1 MEDDL
6 DVGDVVR
13 ADLTDETIYGFVA
26 DLDGDRVLVAESGLG
41 GGVWCDRWRVQS
53 Y

>member
-13 ADLTDETIYGFVA
+13 ADLPERTIYGFVA
-26 DLDGDRVLVAESGLG
+26 DLDGDLVLVG
-41 GGVWCDRWRVQS
+41 
-53 Y
+53 